1 MYVYEC
7 GLLIFTAYTYYYTGL
22 QHLVK
27 YFLMFFFIFFA
38 INSAVKT
45 ILVCVYIM
53 LHLLR
58 YYMTINVDK
67 TLWTGTIYS
76 VGVAHPYM

>member
-1 MYVYEC
+1 
-7 GLLIFTAYTYYYTGL
+7 
-22 QHLVK
+22 
-27 YFLMFFFIFFA
+27 
-38 INSAVKT
+38 
-45 ILVCVYIM
+45 M

-67 TLWTGTIYS
+67 TLWTGIIYS